1 MDFAENEGFFSFGT
15 KDDEQRGAG
24 VTPSP
29 ASSQTPLICSPC
41 YDPFM
46 GQEGNK
52 NQNPAGGTRGWRW
65 ERRRWNPKSGM
76 QAAIQR
82 LWRPFW
88 EGLKGLLG
96 FGADF
101 TSPKLLHAWGR
112 PRFSWGRPRFSW
124 ALGVEPPMS
133 RGGWGHGSKERP
145 RGAEQGDPCG
155 ATSHPFLSL
164 IPGNLGGLGPMGP
177 PQEGF
182 FCWKKELGLG
192 VGPTGELQTS
202 GSVEADSG
210 KAPEPLPGCSGF
222 IGRPRPLPRAPA
234 AFLGL
239 TISRHPRLGM
249 GQGWGMG
256 WERRCSSRCPPMEIP
271 RIFRDGRTHWG
282 LGNPGVLWG
291 AGTKPPPRHPEPG
304 FREN

>member
-1 MDFAENEGFFSFGT
+1 MGRISPLPNHSMPGDVRGFPG
-15 KDDEQRGAG
+15 DVRGFPG
-24 VTPSP
+24 
-29 ASSQTPLICSPC
+29 
-41 YDPFM
+41 
-46 GQEGNK
+46 
-52 NQNPAGGTRGWRW
+52 RW
-65 ERRRWNPKSGM
+65 EWSPQCPREVGDTDPRKGHGEPSGE
-76 QAAIQR
+76 I
-82 LWRPFW
+82 P
-88 EGLKGLLG
+88 
-96 FGADF
+96 
-101 TSPKLLHAWGR
+101 
-112 PRFSWGRPRFSW
+112 
-124 ALGVEPPMS
+124 VEPHPIPSSPSS
-133 RGGWGHGSKERP
+133 RGIWGAWAPWGHP
-145 RGAEQGDPCG
+145 RKD
-155 ATSHPFLSL
+155 
-164 IPGNLGGLGPMGP
+164 
-177 PQEGF
+177 F

-202 GSVEADSG
+202 GSVEVDSG

-256 WERRCSSRCPPMEIP
+256 WERPCSSRCPPMEIP

-282 LGNPGVLWG
+282 LGNPGVFWG

>member
-1 MDFAENEGFFSFGT
+1 MGFEVVVFFSCGNRSLLCCRNWLDFAENEGFFSFGT
-15 KDDEQRGAG
+15 KADEQRRAG

-124 ALGVEPPMS
+124 ALGVESPMS
-133 RGGWGHGSKERP
+133 EGGWGHGSKERP
-145 RGAEQGDPCG
+145 QGAEQGDPCG

-182 FCWKKELGLG
+182 FLLEEGAG
-192 VGPTGELQTS
+192 VGCGSNRGAPNIWKRRGGFGKSPRAAPRLLGFYRATPSPSQSPGGIPGINDFQTS
-202 GSVEADSG
+202 
-210 KAPEPLPGCSGF
+210 
-222 IGRPRPLPRAPA
+222 PA
-234 AFLGL
+234 GNGA
-239 TISRHPRLGM
+239 
-249 GQGWGMG
+249 
-256 WERRCSSRCPPMEIP
+256 
-271 RIFRDGRTHWG
+271 G
-282 LGNPGVLWG
+282 LGNGVGAALQLPVPPDEDSKDFPGWKNPLG
-291 AGTKPPPRHPEPG
+291 S
-304 FREN
+304 